1 MIPHANLLRRILAGQ
16 IDDGAGDGLTEERIL
31 EVLNGR
37 DEEFTAAEKILLWT
51 APVARHRY
59 LRLRREAA
67 ARAAEAMRRGGLEL
81 ASRPMAAAGEANV
94 HVLDVGGCTL
104 NIFRDPDPELVWTL
118 SLRLGEGFLAAL
130 PPGLSV
136 RLADTGGRTW
146 LAGRPNSWGEVHGG
160 WGDAATSP
168 VKRLV
173 DHRLVLGP
181 V

>member
-1 MIPHANLLRRILAGQ
+1 MIPQANLLRRILAEQ
-16 IDDGAGDGLTEERIL
+16 IDDGAGDGLGEERIL
-31 EVLNGR
+31 DVLNGR
-37 DEEFTAAEKILLWT
+37 GEFTAAEGRLLWE
-51 APVARHRY
+51 APVARRRY
-59 LRLRREAA
+59 LRLRREMAE
-67 ARAAEAMRRGGLEL
+67 RAADAMRRGGLEL
-81 ASRPMAAAGEANV
+81 ASRPMAAAGEADV

-104 NIFRDPDPELVWTL
+104 RIFRDPDPELVWTL
-118 SLRLGEGFLAAL
+118 SLQLGEHFLAAL

-146 LAGRPNSWGEVHGG
+146 LTGRPNSWGEVHGG
-160 WGDAATSP
+160 WGDAAASP